1 MASSF
6 DSTLAGLGINR
17 TNAAANQAT
26 SRTQQQ
32 MMGQDDFLQLMTAQL
47 RNQDPFEPV
56 DNTQMVAQMAQFSS
70 LAGITE
76 MSTTLRAIADKL
88 GASSMDDALNWAGRT
103 VLTEGS
109 VAYPR
114 ATGGIEGAVE
124 LDAAATDVRVTITDM
139 NGGVLRTMD
148 LGQQAAGT
156 ARYDWDG
163 KTEAGEDA
171 GSGPFRVTVSASS
184 GAAPVAARGLVW
196 APVASVA
203 LSNGEPVLTLPGIG
217 QVKASAVRS
226 VG

>member
-1 MASSF
+1 MATSF
-6 DSTLAGLGINR
+6 DTTLAGLGINR
-17 TNAAANQAT
+17 TGSSDAQTTTRAQ
-26 SRTQQQ
+26 QQQ
-32 MMGQDDFLQLMTAQL
+32 MGQDQFLQLMTAQL
-47 RNQDPFEPV
+47 KNQDPFEPV

-76 MSTTLRAIADKL
+76 MSSTLRAIADRL
-88 GASSMDDALNWAGRT
+88 GTSTIGDAISWAGRT
-103 VLTEGS
+103 VLTEGT

-114 ATGGIEGAVE
+114 SDGGLNGAAE
-124 LDAAATDVRVTITDM
+124 LDAAASDVSVTISDM
-139 NGGVLRTMD
+139 NGGVLRTID
-148 LGQQAAGT
+148 LGQQKAGT
-156 ARYDWDG
+156 ASFQWDG
-163 KTEAGEDA
+163 KTEAGEAA
-171 GSGPFRVTVSASS
+171 GTGPFRVSVTARD